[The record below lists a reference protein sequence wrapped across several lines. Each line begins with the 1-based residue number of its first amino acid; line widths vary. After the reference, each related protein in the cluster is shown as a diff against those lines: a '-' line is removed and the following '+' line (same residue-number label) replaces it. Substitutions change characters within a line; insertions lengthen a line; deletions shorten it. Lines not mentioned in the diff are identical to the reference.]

1 MAITSK
7 NKSLAVVLNIIWAV
21 RGKATKIWSKIRVP
35 HVSYIQHAAA
45 MNMVFSIWAILRKIK
60 WMSKN

>member
-35 HVSYIQHAAA
+35 HVSYIQYAAA